1 MTLYLHEVHSVV
13 GTAEDEFESAFRD
26 PGGWM
31 DVLGKDG
38 DARLLYYAHQAHGTG
53 LAYRVVTITA
63 VDDGAAWERLV
74 RSVDDGPLTPIV
86 GRIDTCRHAVTQ
98 KMLLPVAWS
107 PIKDIDLS
115 TVSSEPADHEPTLF
129 MEDTGWP
136 TTSLKEYI
144 DFWGDD
150 YHPMLMSHPENM
162 RLLEIQACWTVAY
175 GAGKRPEG
183 ILWQRIHNL
192 QILMG
197 LLSREVT
204 PDQKA
209 PGSYMERALKF
220 RDQWESRMLRTA
232 PWSPRW

>member
-1 MTLYLHEVHSVV
+1 MTLYLHELHSVI
-13 GTAEDEFESAFRD
+13 GAEEDAFEAAFRD

-31 DVLGKDG
+31 DVLGRGD

-53 LAYRVVTITA
+53 MAYRVVTITA
-63 VDDGAAWERLV
+63 VADGAAWERMV
-74 RSVDDGPLTPIV
+74 RSIDRGPLNELTQ
-86 GRIDTCRHAVTQ
+86 RIDALRHGVVA
-98 KMLLPVAWS
+98 KMLLPVSWS
-107 PIKDIDLS
+107 PLDELDLATVAS
-115 TVSSEPADHEPTLF
+115 TPAEHDPTLF

-136 TTSLKEYI
+136 STSIEEYI
-144 DFWGDD
+144 EFWGED
-150 YHPMLMSHPENM
+150 YHPMLLQAPASM

-175 GAGKRPEG
+175 GAGRRPEG

-192 QILMG
+192 EILMG

-204 PDQKA
+204 PAQKA

-220 RDQWESRMLRTA
+220 RDQWESRLLRTA